1 MHSAVRRPIVVSLLF
16 ALAACP
22 NRVVVVNGQ
31 EMSPAQAEDQGR
43 AELET
48 VRREVKSLPAAEG
61 GERLAALAGRYRG
74 TSFAPEALEK
84 AGELFRAGGR
94 SERAVQVYSA
104 ILAEYPLY
112 PRALDVKYLLALSQ
126 IESNRARDGLA
137 TLDSL

>member
-1 MHSAVRRPIVVSLLF
+1 MFLF

-84 AGELFRAGGR
+84 AHLLRDARNPVKILGRGDVKIALKVKVHRISDSAKSKIEAAGG
-94 SERAVQVYSA
+94 SVEV
-104 ILAEYPLY
+104 
-112 PRALDVKYLLALSQ
+112 
-126 IESNRARDGLA
+126 IEPEPAA
-137 TLDSL
+137 